1 MLAEGIFFFLQKKK
15 LEVTLKPNTHLSQ
28 MSIRVDLNLVTPR
41 EQTRRLTGGP
51 TSGDKR

>member
-1 MLAEGIFFFLQKKK
+1 MLAEGIFFFPSKENSGGYSQ
-15 LEVTLKPNTHLSQ
+15 TFQ